1 MFYYYFRKGIGQ
13 QSNAVAAYFF
23 FRSVK
28 FSSFIFSLF
37 LHSGLVFL
45 YFLFMSKDNNV
56 EKLLC
61 LKTQTLGKI
70 LKIKIDAKCLMVN
83 STTVKDI

>member
-1 MFYYYFRKGIGQ
+1 
-13 QSNAVAAYFF
+13 
-23 FRSVK
+23 
-28 FSSFIFSLF
+28 
-37 LHSGLVFL
+37 
-45 YFLFMSKDNNV
+45 MSKDNNV